1 MEYCKY
7 TLLFVKDNLQ
17 YTIILVKEATMR
29 VVITFL
35 VLTSL
40 VFGDWIVPATALPPK
55 AQSFI
60 KTTFPDAQVWKVE
73 RDGLKYEV
81 KLSNGVDIDFNLSGD
96 WVDIDGGYVA
106 IPYSVLPLQVANTIK
121 QTYPSTSI
129 IDIEKEWSNYKVKL
143 NNFME
148 LYISSSGQLI
158 GQKFDD

>member
-1 MEYCKY
+1 M
-7 TLLFVKDNLQ
+7 
-17 YTIILVKEATMR
+17 VKEATMR

-35 VLTSL
+35 LLSSL
-40 VFGDWIVPATALPPK
+40 VFGDWVVPATALPPK
-55 AQSFI
+55 ALSFI
-60 KTTFPDAQVWKVE
+60 TTNFPDAQIWKVE

-106 IPYSVLPLQVANTIK
+106 IPLTVLPSHVANTVQ
-121 QTYPSTSI
+121 QTYPNTSI